1 MAGVRIT
8 VDGVQHA
15 HEVEP
20 RLLLVQYLRE
30 RLGKAGTV
38 IGCDTGNCGSCTVH
52 LDGQSVKACAV
63 LAVQADGA
71 EVTTIEGLA
80 RGAKQHPVRKAFA
93 ECHALQC
100 GFCTP
105 GMIMQA
111 IDLLAENPDPDE
123 RAVRDGVEGNL
134 CRCTGYQNIVSAV
147 LQAARQPAPEGTDT
161 GAGADDPQPSTVTE
175 PEIGKARRRKEDARL
190 IAGRTRWTDNI
201 TLPGLLHMAV
211 VRSPHAHAKMTQI
224 DRTAATQLPG
234 VFGVFTAADLGAER
248 IGLPCA
254 WPITPEMKAPQRPPL
269 ALETVHFA
277 GEGVAIVVAEDAA
290 TARDAAAA
298 VVVDYELLPPVLD
311 MPEALAE
318 GATLVHPNLAT
329 NRSAEWG
336 FDSGRAGTGESADAM
351 IRAAEMDPGSVVLRR
366 RFRQQRLIPAFL
378 EPRSV
383 VVDPTGEQI
392 TIWAS
397 TQVPHL
403 VKTMAALV
411 CGIGEHRLRVIAPDV
426 GGGFG
431 GKIGLVPEEVLSVL
445 VAVRLGRPVKWTE
458 TRSESMQAA
467 HHGRDQIQDVT
478 LAAKR
483 DGTVAALKV
492 EVLADMGA
500 YLGLMAPGVPLLG
513 ALMYNSIYRF
523 PAYQFSCSTVLT
535 TKTPVDYY
543 RGAGRPEASFAIER
557 MMDELAEQL
566 GRDPLEL
573 REQNWI
579 SHDEFPFGTVAG
591 LSYDSGNYEAA
602 TDRAMELF
610 DYAGL
615 RREQDERRRMSD
627 AVQLGIGISTYADM
641 CGFAPSRMLGALA
654 YGAGGWEHAS
664 IRMLA
669 TGKVEVVTGTS
680 PHGQGIVTTFS
691 QLVADVL
698 GVPFSDISILHGD
711 TQVAPKGMDTYG
723 SRSLVIGGSAVMYA
737 AQKVVLKAR
746 RFASYLLEVAE
757 SDLEFREGRFWVQGT
772 HRGMA
777 IQEVAFATF
786 AAHNLPPGVEPSL
799 DSDATFDPVNFSFPH
814 GTHLAAVEVDTETG
828 QTSVRSYVAVDDV
841 GVVVNPLVVEGQV
854 HGGLAQGIGQA
865 LYEQAVHD
873 GSGTLVSGT
882 LGDYTMPAAG
892 DLPNF
897 VTDRTITPATTNP
910 IGAKGAG
917 EIGAV
922 GSTPAIVNGIV
933 DALRHLGVHEVEMPC
948 TPERVW
954 RALHT
959 ASAAVAQE
967 AGEVAEAAPATAQLP
982 SWEVAR

>member
-30 RLGKAGTV
+30 RLGKTGTV
-38 IGCDTGNCGSCTVH
+38 VGCDTGNCGSCTVH
-52 LDGQSVKACAV
+52 LDGQSVKSCAV

-71 EVTTIEGLA
+71 EVTTIEGLPENPI
-80 RGAKQHPVRKAFA
+80 GPAFRH
-93 ECHALQC
+93 CHAVQC

-111 IDLLAENPDPDE
+111 VDLLAENPDPDE
-123 RAVRDGVEGNL
+123 GAVRAGVAGNL
-134 CRCTGYQNIVSAV
+134 CRCTGYENIVSAI
-147 LQAARQPAPEGTDT
+147 LWAAQQPATDAGSDDGSDD
-161 GAGADDPQPSTVTE
+161 GAEFE
-175 PEIGKARRRKEDARL
+175 PEVAEPEVGRPRRRKEDARL
-190 IAGRTRWTDNI
+190 IAGRSRWTDNI
-201 TLPGLLHMAV
+201 TLPGMLHMTV
-211 VRSPHAHAKMTQI
+211 VRSPHAHAKITRI
-224 DRTAATQLPG
+224 DRSAATRLPG
-234 VFGVFTAADLGAER
+234 VLGVFTATDLGAEQ

-254 WPITPEMKAPQRPPL
+254 WPITPDMKAPQRPPL

-277 GEGVAIVVAEDAA
+277 GEGIAVVIAEDAA
-290 TARDAAAA
+290 RARDAAEA
-298 VVVDYELLPPVLD
+298 VVVDYDLLPPVLD
-311 MPEALAE
+311 MPQALAE
-318 GATLVHPNLAT
+318 GATLVHPNLGT
-329 NRSAEWG
+329 NRSAQWA
-336 FDSGRAGTGESADAM
+336 FDSGEAGTGESADTM
-351 IRAAEMDPGSVVLRR
+351 IRAAEMDPASVVLRR
-366 RFRQQRLIPAFL
+366 RFRQQRVIPAFL

-392 TIWAS
+392 TIWSS
-397 TQVPHL
+397 TQMPHL
-403 VKTMAALV
+403 VKTMAALI

-431 GKIGLVPEEVLSVL
+431 GKIGLIPEEVLSLL

-458 TRSESMQAA
+458 TRSESMLAA

-478 LAAKR
+478 LAANR

-492 EVLADMGA
+492 DVLADMGA

-523 PAYQFSCSTVLT
+523 LAYQFSCTTVLT

-557 MMDELAEQL
+557 MMDELAERL

-573 REQNWI
+573 RAQNWI
-579 SHDEFPFGTVAG
+579 SQPEFPFDTVAG

-602 TDRAMELF
+602 ADRAMQLF
-610 DYAGL
+610 DYPGL
-615 RREQDERRRMSD
+615 RREQEERRRMRD
-627 AVQLGIGISTYADM
+627 PVQLGIGISTYADM

-664 IRMLA
+664 IRMLP

-680 PHGQGIVTTFS
+680 PHGQGHVTTFS
-691 QLVADVL
+691 QLVAEVL
-698 GVPFSDISILHGD
+698 GVSFSDVSVLHGD
-711 TQVAPKGMDTYG
+711 THVAPKGMDTYG
-723 SRSLVIGGSAVMYA
+723 SRSLVIGGSAVLYA
-737 AQKVVLKAR
+737 AQKVLRKAH
-746 RFASYLLEVAE
+746 RFAAYLLDVDET
-757 SDLEFREGRFWVQGT
+757 DLEFRAGRFWVRGT
-772 HRGMA
+772 ERGIA
-777 IQEVAFATF
+777 LPEVAFATF
-786 AAHNLPPGVEPSL
+786 TAHNLPTDVEPSL

-841 GVVVNPLVVEGQV
+841 GVVVNPLIVDGQV

-865 LYEQAVHD
+865 LYEQAIHD
-873 GSGTLVSGT
+873 AAGTLVTGT
-882 LGDYTMPAAG
+882 LAGYTMPAAA
-892 DLPNF
+892 DLPSF
-897 VTDRTITPATTNP
+897 VTDRTKTPATTNP

-922 GSTPAIVNGIV
+922 GSPPAIVNGIV
-933 DALRHLGVHEVEMPC
+933 DALRHLGVHDVEMPC

-954 RALHT
+954 RALHM
-959 ASAAVAQE
+959 APVAMAQDAA
-967 AGEVAEAAPATAQLP
+967 ATAQRSYATVQHS